1 MFKNPLRDF
10 PGGSVAGCLAA
21 GAADVGLIPG
31 PGRSNVP
38 IAAEPVS
45 HNY

>member
-1 MFKNPLRDF
+1 MFKKPLRDF
-10 PGGSVAGCLAA
+10 PSGSVVGSLAA
-21 GAADVGLIPG
+21 GAADMGLIPG

-38 IAAEPVS
+38 MAAEPVS